1 MELEA
6 NIVQPVVSHD
16 GDGWRM
22 EGQNSTEMPALGSPE
37 RRSEIHPSRLPTLIA
52 DALLS
57 LDQAGWST
65 WNLEHTTSDAL
76 GKILIRRALE
86 RMAAAADDLA
96 ALHELTFSGE
106 REPRSA
112 S

>member
-6 NIVQPVVSHD
+6 KIVQSVASGEED
-16 GDGWRM
+16 SWRI
-22 EGQNSTEMPALGSPE
+22 EEQDFTEMPALGSPG
-37 RRSEIHPSRLPTLIA
+37 RGSEIQPGRLSTLVG

-65 WNLEHTTSDAL
+65 RNLEHATSDAL
-76 GKILIRRALE
+76 GKILIRRAIE
-86 RMAAAADDLA
+86 RIAAAADDLA
-96 ALHELTFSGE
+96 ALHELSFAGD
-106 REPRSA
+106 REPPSA